1 MGVLDKIQALA
12 SDGRRI
18 VVPLIDP
25 DRFNP
30 AILDSL
36 VGRKRIPPAI
46 FVGGSIVSA
55 DTNAV
60 VRRIKS
66 YVGDSSEVVLFPG
79 DCSQLSS
86 SADALLLLSLVS
98 GRNPEYLIGQ
108 HVKSAPKIRR
118 LGLEAIPTAY
128 MLIDGGRATSVQYVS
143 GTMPLPADKVDLSV
157 ATAMAAELLGFKMLY
172 LEAGSGARIPVSS
185 DIISAVRSSVSIPII
200 VGGGVRSAEAV
211 GRAFAAGADIVVIGT
226 ALEQNPAL
234 ANEFW

>member
-46 FVGGSIVSA
+46 FVGGSIGAA
-55 DTNAV
+55 DTDAV

-86 SADALLLLSLVS
+86 SADALLILSLVS

-172 LEAGSGARIPVSS
+172 LEAGSGARVPVSS

>member
-55 DTNAV
+55 DTDAV

-172 LEAGSGARIPVSS
+172 LEGTNPITNMGAEAPRGKWRSRPRLIRHN
-185 DIISAVRSSVSIPII
+185 IRSALKRFHPNNC
-200 VGGGVRSAEAV
+200 GRGRQKRRGRRQGVR
-211 GRAFAAGADIVVIGT
+211 GGC
-226 ALEQNPAL
+226 
-234 ANEFW
+234 